1 MKSGTF
7 CLQFTSNKTLFI
19 QIWVIF
25 DLVFLQ
31 IQVAQGENSLQ
42 TQYRPPDTVIKIMK
56 RPTTAS
62 GDASQENGENAK
74 PKPKTLEQRE
84 KEYAQARLR
93 ILGSAGTPEPSPPE
107 DEDKESSA
115 TNSVKM
121 LRDGNSN
128 SQPLTKNQPPQS
140 GNSVERIPKGPDGSK
155 GFQTGKN

>member
-1 MKSGTF
+1 
-7 CLQFTSNKTLFI
+7 
-19 QIWVIF
+19 
-25 DLVFLQ
+25 
-31 IQVAQGENSLQ
+31 
-42 TQYRPPDTVIKIMK
+42 MK

-107 DEDKESSA
+107 EEEKESSA
-115 TNSVKM
+115 TSSVKM

-140 GNSVERIPKGPDGSK
+140 GNSVERIPKCPDGSK